1 MQLITETVTN
11 TVQIIVEIIYMT
23 NAALVVVQLITETVT
38 NTAQIMVENIEH
50 I

>member
-1 MQLITETVTN
+1 
-11 TVQIIVEIIYMT
+11 MT

-38 NTAQIMVENIEH
+38 NTAQIMVENTEH